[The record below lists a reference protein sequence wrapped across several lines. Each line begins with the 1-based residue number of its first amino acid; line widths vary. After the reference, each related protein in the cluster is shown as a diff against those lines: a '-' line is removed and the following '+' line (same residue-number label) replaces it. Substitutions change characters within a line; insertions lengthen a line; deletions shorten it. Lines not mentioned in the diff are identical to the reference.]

1 MSTKKAVREQKAE
14 REREKRGS
22 RRRGARTLLVL
33 VLVAALIVLAGAL
46 ILGPGNTDPN
56 AGRVWST
63 AHGHWH
69 YQ

>member
-1 MSTKKAVREQKAE
+1 MSTKKAVRKQRAE
-14 REREKRGS
+14 REQE
-22 RRRGARTLLVL
+22 RRAGWHRDARTLVVL

-46 ILGPGNTDPN
+46 IFGPGNTDPN

-69 YQ
+69 YR